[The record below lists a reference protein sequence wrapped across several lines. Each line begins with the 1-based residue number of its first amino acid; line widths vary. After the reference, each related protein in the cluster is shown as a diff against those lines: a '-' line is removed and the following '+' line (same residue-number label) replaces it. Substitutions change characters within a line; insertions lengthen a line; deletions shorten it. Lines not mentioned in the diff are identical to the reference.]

1 MLQQTQVATVIPYY
15 EAFLKKWP
23 TLQRLAQS
31 NETELL
37 AAWSGLGYYSRARN
51 LRRGAQYL
59 VDEHGGEFPKDV
71 TALRK
76 TPGIGPYTAGAILS
90 IAFDLREPL
99 VDGNVQRVFARF
111 YGEERPIESSDAQK
125 QFWDWAKAWV
135 EKAHSPRILNQALM
149 ELGAT
154 VCTKAKPRCTSCPLK
169 KSCFAAF
176 TDRAL
181 DFPRRRPRRKVQ
193 ELYWLGI
200 VFECGDK
207 LLLRKNPAGGW
218 WQDLWDFPTVALDKK
233 NDLKNARSL
242 LRKRYPQV
250 KEWVALAPQKHTVT
264 HHRIHLHPFVAKVS
278 PRGFRKIPASER
290 WWAIDKVE
298 TAPTSS
304 LVKKVMRA
312 YY

>member
-59 VDEHGGEFPKDV
+59 VDEHDGEFPKDV

-125 QFWDWAKAWV
+125 QFWDWAKA
-135 EKAHSPRILNQALM
+135 
-149 ELGAT
+149 
-154 VCTKAKPRCTSCPLK
+154 
-169 KSCFAAF
+169 
-176 TDRAL
+176 
-181 DFPRRRPRRKVQ
+181 
-193 ELYWLGI
+193 
-200 VFECGDK
+200 
-207 LLLRKNPAGGW
+207 
-218 WQDLWDFPTVALDKK
+218 
-233 NDLKNARSL
+233 
-242 LRKRYPQV
+242 
-250 KEWVALAPQKHTVT
+250 
-264 HHRIHLHPFVAKVS
+264 
-278 PRGFRKIPASER
+278 
-290 WWAIDKVE
+290 
-298 TAPTSS
+298 
-304 LVKKVMRA
+304 
-312 YY
+312 